1 MYNYYNKTS
10 QEVFELVFDAKKFEV
25 VNQGSANI
33 YTMHLNGVHTCL
45 VVGILSNEPGVKTTK
60 NAVV

>member
-1 MYNYYNKTS
+1 M
-10 QEVFELVFDAKKFEV
+10 FELVFDAKKFEV

-33 YTMHLNGVHTCL
+33 YYAFKRSAHLPGMYL
-45 VVGILSNEPGVKTTK
+45 VGILSNEPGVKTTK